1 MTNSSVDIWQ
11 VFNYPLKVLA
21 IAGCSMPSKAK
32 DSATLVRQQRLYKIY
47 QLFVCMLHSLSC
59 ARCFTFIASPPSD
72 SDSST
77 SFFVQLYLILF
88 YSSLVYASES
98 IVCRFYL
105 QDVMDSLQKY
115 QNEFGF
121 CISLANVKRNVE
133 MAVVYGNVT
142 VFLSSLF
149 LNGAALFWLSHQKE
163 FYCYPLQYQGDIQ
176 STVWGLFVNFTCF
189 FICIPVSG
197 FFILYSSLVELVIA
211 EFGGVSQDM
220 SRLLSAHDQDEVFDT
235 EFPKCRSRHLY
246 LCQLVCKISKQL
258 RLHFLF
264 STLSGLVLIFF
275 VIYSL
280 ASGQMSGVQVV
291 VESSY
296 VIWQTLV
303 FVWTSIRW
311 GALPSAASS
320 ISRNIGAIAWS
331 SQSKL
336 RLQKIQLMIVQLTN
350 EKIGIDIFGLITID
364 TSLLLMIL
372 GTVVTYGVVVV
383 QFQLDKESSGQISEN
398 NTDVIR

>member
-1 MTNSSVDIWQ
+1 MASSSVDVWQ

-21 IAGCSMPSKAK
+21 IAGCSMPLKAK
-32 DSATLVRQQRLYKIY
+32 DSSTLVRQQRLYKIY
-47 QLFVCMLHSLSC
+47 QMFVCMLHSLSC

-77 SFFVQLYLILF
+77 SFFVQLYLILL

-98 IVCRFYL
+98 IVSRFYL

-121 CISLANVKRNVE
+121 CTSLANVKKNVE
-133 MAVVYGNVT
+133 MVVVYGNVT
-142 VFLSSLF
+142 IFLSSVF
-149 LNGAALFWLSHQKE
+149 LNGAALFWLSHQKD

-176 STVWGLFVNFTCF
+176 STVWGLSVNFTCF

-197 FFILYSSLVELVIA
+197 FFILYSALVELVIA
-211 EFGGVSQDM
+211 EFGGVSQEM
-220 SRLLSAHDQDEVFDT
+220 SRLLSAHDQDGVFDT
-235 EFPKCRSRHLY
+235 EFPKC
-246 LCQLVCKISKQL
+246 
-258 RLHFLF
+258 
-264 STLSGLVLIFF
+264 
-275 VIYSL
+275 
-280 ASGQMSGVQVV
+280 SGQMSGVQVV

-296 VIWQTLV
+296 VTWETFV

-336 RLQKIQLMIVQLTN
+336 RLQKIQLMIVQFTN